1 MTFLAIRKAL
11 LAKPKKMYGW
21 IFFAGLGFTLLLAV
35 LATYRPVLFQFLDYK
50 IYDTFLRSGNTGAP
64 SAAESNP
71 VIVDIDE
78 KSLARYGQ
86 WPWPRYRIGS
96 LLDKIR
102 ILGASSISLDMVFP
116 EPDRTSLSL
125 VSKDIRKEF
134 GIRVDLTGIPAT
146 MRNNDTLL
154 ADIISRGPFV
164 LGYSFLFS
172 KNGSPS
178 AECPRNPLSVAIL
191 DQNGKGEP
199 PGDFFH
205 AEGATCNLP
214 AFAGAASGSGFFNM
228 TPDGDGVLRRVPL
241 IIQYRGKLY
250 PSLPLA
256 SVMQAQKIKQA
267 VLKSSAGKLDSIVLG
282 DMSIPVDSKANILVR
297 FHDAK
302 NPFTHISARDIL
314 QGSVSRKNIE
324 GRIVFLGTSAV
335 GLEEYRTT
343 PLSAATPGTE
353 IHATIVDNI
362 LNNTFYRRPYWTPGI
377 ELLLVLV
384 CGILSAL
391 ILSWTRSILGLSVI
405 AGCCAG
411 LWFASSWALK
421 TKGIF
426 ISPLLPLVT
435 LGGNFSL
442 LTFVKYWREEQTVKS
457 RNRDLVAMQNFT
469 IQCLAALT
477 ETRDSETGRHI
488 ERCQHY
494 VKLLADQM
502 ARNPKYSE
510 MLDEETI
517 DLLYRSATLHD
528 IGKVA
533 VPDSILLKPAS
544 LTEDEYR
551 EMKKHTI
558 YGREAIQRA
567 EHLYGKDVKD
577 SFLQFGKI
585 IAYSHHEKWNGTG
598 YPEGL
603 SGEEIPLFGRIMAVA
618 DVYDAIICKRR
629 YKPAFSHEDAVEI
642 ILRNKG
648 SHFDPTIVEAFRE
661 IQEEFHKV
669 AQQLPDE

>member
-21 IFFAGLGFTLLLAV
+21 IFFAGIGFTLLLAV
-35 LATYRPVLFQFLDYK
+35 LAIYRPVFFQFLDYK
-50 IYDTFLRSGNTGAP
+50 IYDTILRSGH
-64 SAAESNP
+64 SAATIPTEANP

-86 WPWPRYRIGS
+86 WPWPRYRLS
-96 LLDKIR
+96 ALLDKIR
-102 ILGASSISLDMVFP
+102 RLGASSISLDIVFP
-116 EPDRTSLSL
+116 EPDRTSLAL
-125 VSKDIRKEF
+125 ISKDLRDEF
-134 GIRVDLTGIPAT
+134 SMRVDLSGIPAT
-146 MRNNDTLL
+146 LQDNDKIL
-154 ADIISRGPFV
+154 ADAISRGPFV
-164 LGYSFLFS
+164 LGYSFLFT
-172 KNGSPS
+172 KDGSPS
-178 AECPRNPLSVAIL
+178 VGCPQHPLSTAIL
-191 DQNGKGEP
+191 DQNGKTAP
-199 PGDFFH
+199 PSDLFR
-205 AEGATCNLP
+205 AVGATCNLP
-214 AFAGAASGSGFFNM
+214 SLESVASGSGFFNM

-241 IIQYRGKLY
+241 IIEYQGKLF

-256 SVMQAQKIKQA
+256 SIIQAQRIKQV
-267 VLKSSAGKLDSIVLG
+267 VLKSSSGKLESIVLG
-282 DMSIPVDSKANILVR
+282 DFSIPVDSKANILVR
-297 FHDAK
+297 YHDERK
-302 NPFTHISARDIL
+302 PFTHISALDIL
-314 QGSVSRKNIE
+314 QDTVTRSSIE
-324 GRIVFLGTSAV
+324 GRIVFIGTSAA

-343 PLSAATPGTE
+343 PLSATTPGTE

-362 LNNTFYRRPYWTPGI
+362 LKSSFFRRPYWTPGI

-384 CGILSAL
+384 CGILSSL

-405 AGCCAG
+405 AGSCAV
-411 LWFASSWALK
+411 LWTASTWALK

-435 LGGNFSL
+435 FGGNFSL

-494 VKLLADQM
+494 VKLLSDRM
-502 ARNPKYSE
+502 AKNPKFAE
-510 MLDEETI
+510 ILDEETI

-533 VPDSILLKPAS
+533 VPDSILLKPAA

-603 SGEEIPLFGRIMAVA
+603 SGDEIPLFGRIMAVA

-642 ILRNKG
+642 IVRNKG
-648 SHFDPTIVEAFRE
+648 SHFDPAIVQAFQE

>member
-21 IFFAGLGFTLLLAV
+21 IFFVGIGFTFLLSL
-35 LATYRPVLFQFLDYK
+35 LATYRPVFFQFLDYK
-50 IYDTFLRSGNTGAP
+50 IYDTLLRSGGTVAQP
-64 SAAESNP
+64 SAEANP

-78 KSLARYGQ
+78 KSLAHYGQ
-86 WPWPRYRIGS
+86 WPWPRYRIAA

-102 ILGASSISLDMVFP
+102 LLGASSIGLDMVFP
-116 EPDRTSLSL
+116 EPDRNSLREIG
-125 VSKDIRKEF
+125 KDFRREF
-134 GIRVDLTGIPAT
+134 GILLDLKGVPAKLQD
-146 MRNNDTLL
+146 NDAILTEVLS
-154 ADIISRGPFV
+154 AGPFV
-164 LGYSFLFS
+164 LGYSFLFATAGTS
-172 KNGSPS
+172 S
-178 AECPRNPLSVAIL
+178 AECPRHPLAVAIL
-191 DQNGKGEP
+191 DRNGKTDRPSG
-199 PGDFFH
+199 FFQ
-205 AEGATCNLP
+205 AESTTCSLVSFQSAAP
-214 AFAGAASGSGFFNM
+214 ASGFFNV

-241 IIQYRGKLY
+241 IIEYQGKLF

-256 SVMQAQKIKQA
+256 TLMQAQQIRQA
-267 VLKSSAGKLDSIVLG
+267 VLKTSSGKLDSVVVNDIN
-282 DMSIPVDSKANILVR
+282 IPVDAKANILVR
-297 FHDAK
+297 FHRSPK
-302 NPFTHISARDIL
+302 PFTHLSALDIL
-314 QGSVSRKNIE
+314 QGSVTRKSIE
-324 GRIVFLGTSAV
+324 GRIVFVGTSAV

-343 PLSAATPGTE
+343 PLTAATPGTE
-353 IHATIVDNI
+353 IHATIVDNM
-362 LNNTFYRRPYWTPGI
+362 LKNEFFRRPYWTPGI
-377 ELLLVLV
+377 ELLLVLL

-391 ILSWTRSILGLSVI
+391 ILSWTRSILGLTAI
-405 AGCCAG
+405 AGCGAG
-411 LWFASSWALK
+411 LWIAASWALK
-421 TKGIF
+421 SKGIF

-442 LTFVKYWREEQTVKS
+442 LTFVKYWREEQTLKS

-477 ETRDSETGRHI
+477 ESRDSETGRHI

-494 VKLLADQM
+494 VKLLSDQL
-502 ARNPKYSE
+502 AKNPKFTE
-510 MLDEETI
+510 ILDEETI
-517 DLLYRSATLHD
+517 DLLFRSATLHD

-533 VPDSILLKPAS
+533 VPDSILLKPAT

-567 EHLYGKDVKD
+567 EHLYGKDIKD
-577 SFLQFGKI
+577 TFLQFGKI

-603 SGEEIPLFGRIMAVA
+603 AGEEIPLFGRIMAVA

-642 ILRNKG
+642 IVRNRG
-648 SHFDPTIVEAFRE
+648 SHFDPAIVEAFQE
-661 IQEEFHKV
+661 IQGEFQKV

>member
-21 IFFAGLGFTLLLAV
+21 IFFVGIGFTFLLAL
-35 LATYRPVLFQFLDYK
+35 LATYRPVFFQFLDYK
-50 IYDTFLRSGNTGAP
+50 IYDTLLRSGGMTAQS
-64 SAAESNP
+64 SAEANP

-78 KSLARYGQ
+78 KSLAHYGQ
-86 WPWPRYRIGS
+86 WPWPRYRIAA

-102 ILGASSISLDMVFP
+102 LLGATSISLDMVFP
-116 EPDRTSLSL
+116 EPDRNSLRE
-125 VSKDIRKEF
+125 VSKDFRGEF
-134 GIRVDLTGIPAT
+134 GILLDLKGVPAKLQD
-146 MRNNDTLL
+146 NDAIL
-154 ADIISRGPFV
+154 ADVLSEGPFV
-164 LGYSFLFS
+164 LGFSFLFATDGKS
-172 KNGSPS
+172 T
-178 AECPRNPLSVAIL
+178 AECPRHPLPVAIL
-191 DQNGKGEP
+191 DQNGKTERPSGL
-199 PGDFFH
+199 FR
-205 AEGATCNLP
+205 AEGATCSLSP
-214 AFAGAASGSGFFNM
+214 FQSAAPGAGFFNM

-241 IIQYRGKLY
+241 IIEYQGKLY

-256 SVMQAQKIKQA
+256 TLMQTQQSRQA
-267 VLKSSAGKLDSIVLG
+267 VLKTSSGKLDSIVVN
-282 DMSIPVDSKANILVR
+282 DISIPVDAKANILVR
-297 FHDAK
+297 FHDSRK
-302 NPFTHISARDIL
+302 PFTHLSALDIL
-314 QGSVSRKNIE
+314 QDSVARTNIE
-324 GRIVFLGTSAV
+324 GRIVFVGTSAV

-343 PLSAATPGTE
+343 PLTAATPGTE
-353 IHATIVDNI
+353 IHATIVDNM
-362 LNNTFYRRPYWTPGI
+362 LKNEFYRRPYWTPGI
-377 ELLLVLV
+377 ELLLVLF

-411 LWFASSWALK
+411 LWIAAGWALR
-421 TKGIF
+421 TKGLF

-442 LTFVKYWREEQTVKS
+442 LTFIKYWREEQTLKS

-477 ETRDSETGRHI
+477 ESRDSETGRHI

-494 VKLLADQM
+494 VKLLSDQM
-502 ARNPKYSE
+502 ARNPKFAGI
-510 MLDEETI
+510 LDEETI
-517 DLLYRSATLHD
+517 DLLFRSATLHD

-533 VPDSILLKPAS
+533 VPDRILLKPAT

-567 EHLYGKDVKD
+567 EHLYGADVKD
-577 SFLQFGKI
+577 TFLQFGKI

-603 SGEEIPLFGRIMAVA
+603 AGEEIPLFGRIMAVA

-642 ILRNKG
+642 IVRNKG
-648 SHFDPTIVEAFRE
+648 SHFDPAIVEAFRE
-661 IQEEFHKV
+661 VQEEFHKV
-669 AQQLPDE
+669 SQQLPDE

>member
-1 MTFLAIRKAL
+1 M
-11 LAKPKKMYGW
+11 
-21 IFFAGLGFTLLLAV
+21 V
-35 LATYRPVLFQFLDYK
+35 L
-50 IYDTFLRSGNTGAP
+50 
-64 SAAESNP
+64 E
-71 VIVDIDE
+71 
-78 KSLARYGQ
+78 
-86 WPWPRYRIGS
+86 
-96 LLDKIR
+96 KIR
-102 ILGASSISLDMVFP
+102 QLGASSIGLDIVFP
-116 EPDRTSLSL
+116 EPDRNSLRE
-125 VSKDIRKEF
+125 VGKDFQRQF
-134 GIRVDLTGIPAT
+134 GIGVDLTGIPAE
-146 MRNNDTLL
+146 MQDNDAIL
-154 ADIISRGPFV
+154 ADALSEGPFV

-172 KNGSPS
+172 ETGKPS
-178 AECPRNPLSVAIL
+178 AECPRQQLPVAIL
-191 DQNGKGEP
+191 DQNGKTELPAGM
-199 PGDFFH
+199 FR
-205 AEGATCNLP
+205 AEGATCSLST
-214 AFAGAASGSGFFNM
+214 FERAASGSGFFNM

-241 IIQYRGKLY
+241 IIEYQGKLF

-256 SVMQAQKIKQA
+256 TLMQAQQIKQA
-267 VLKSSAGKLDSIVLG
+267 VLKTSSGTLESIVLNKI
-282 DMSIPVDSKANILVR
+282 SIPVDAKANILVR
-297 FHDAK
+297 FHGSRK
-302 NPFTHISARDIL
+302 PFTHISALDIL
-314 QGSVSRKNIE
+314 QDAVARKSIE
-324 GRIVFLGTSAV
+324 GRIVFFGTSAV

-343 PLSAATPGTE
+343 PLTAATPGTE
-353 IHATIVDNI
+353 IHATIVDN
-362 LNNTFYRRPYWTPGI
+362 LLKNEFYRRPYWTPGI
-377 ELLLVLV
+377 ELLLVLF

-391 ILSWTRSILGLSVI
+391 ILSWTRSVLGLSII
-405 AGCCAG
+405 AACCAG
-411 LWFASSWALK
+411 LWIASSWALT

-442 LTFVKYWREEQTVKS
+442 LTFIKYWREEQILKS

-494 VKLLADQM
+494 VKLLSDQM
-502 ARNPKYSE
+502 AKNPRFAGI
-510 MLDEETI
+510 LDEETI
-517 DLLYRSATLHD
+517 DLLFRSATLHD

-533 VPDSILLKPAS
+533 VPDSILLKPAT

-567 EHLYGKDVKD
+567 EHLYGSDVKD

-642 ILRNKG
+642 IVRNKG

-661 IQEEFHKV
+661 VQEEFHKV

>member
-21 IFFAGLGFTLLLAV
+21 IFFVGIGFTLLLAV
-35 LATYRPVLFQFLDYK
+35 LATYRPVFFQFLDYK
-50 IYDTFLRSGNTGAP
+50 IYDTLLRSGDMAP
-64 SAAESNP
+64 SPSAEANP

-78 KSLARYGQ
+78 KSLAHYGQ
-86 WPWPRYRIGS
+86 WPWPRYRIAA

-102 ILGASSISLDMVFP
+102 LLGASAISLDMVFP
-116 EPDRTSLSL
+116 EPDRSSLREI
-125 VSKDIRKEF
+125 SKDFRRDF
-134 GIRVDLTGIPAT
+134 GIRVELKGVPNKMQDNDAVLA
-146 MRNNDTLL
+146 DTL
-154 ADIISRGPFV
+154 SGGPFV

-172 KNGSPS
+172 ESGKPS
-178 AECPRNPLSVAIL
+178 LECPRHPLSVAIL
-191 DQNGKGEP
+191 NQNGKTELPSG
-199 PGDFFH
+199 FFQ
-205 AEGATCNLP
+205 AESATCSLSSFQSAAP
-214 AFAGAASGSGFFNM
+214 ASGFFNM

-241 IIQYRGKLY
+241 IIEYQGKLY

-256 SVMQAQKIKQA
+256 TLMQAQQSKQA
-267 VLKSSAGKLDSIVLG
+267 VLKTSSGKVENIAVNDI
-282 DMSIPVDSKANILVR
+282 SIPVDAKANILVR
-297 FHDAK
+297 FHRSR
-302 NPFTHISARDIL
+302 NPFTHLSALDIL
-314 QGSVSRKNIE
+314 QDSVARKSIE
-324 GRIVFLGTSAV
+324 GRIVFVGTSAV

-343 PLSAATPGTE
+343 PLTAATPGTE
-353 IHATIVDNI
+353 IHATIVDNM
-362 LNNTFYRRPYWTPGI
+362 LKNEFFRRPYWTPGI
-377 ELLLVLV
+377 ELLLVLL

-391 ILSWTRSILGLSVI
+391 ILSWTRSVLGLSII

-411 LWFASSWALK
+411 LWFAASWALK

-442 LTFVKYWREEQTVKS
+442 LTFIKYWREEQTLKS

-477 ETRDSETGRHI
+477 ESRDSETGRHI

-494 VKLLADQM
+494 VKLLSDQM
-502 ARNPKYSE
+502 AKNPRFAGI
-510 MLDEETI
+510 LDEETI
-517 DLLYRSATLHD
+517 DLLFRSATLHD

-533 VPDSILLKPAS
+533 VPDSILLKPAT

-567 EHLYGKDVKD
+567 EHLYGKDIKD
-577 SFLQFGKI
+577 TFLQFGKI

-603 SGEEIPLFGRIMAVA
+603 AGEEIPLFGRIMAVA

-642 ILRNKG
+642 IVRNKG

-661 IQEEFHKV
+661 VQEEFHKV

>member
-21 IFFAGLGFTLLLAV
+21 IFFVGIGFTFLLAL
-35 LATYRPVLFQFLDYK
+35 LATYRPVFFHFLDYK
-50 IYDTFLRSGNTGAP
+50 IYDTLLRSGSMAAP
-64 SAAESNP
+64 PSTEVNP
-71 VIVDIDE
+71 VIIDIDE
-78 KSLARYGQ
+78 KSLAHYGQ
-86 WPWPRYRIGS
+86 WPWPRYRIAA

-102 ILGASSISLDMVFP
+102 LLGATSITLDMVFP
-116 EPDRTSLSL
+116 EPDRNSLRE
-125 VSKDIRKEF
+125 VSKNFQGEF
-134 GIRVDLTGIPAT
+134 GISLDLQGVPAKLQD
-146 MRNNDTLL
+146 NDAIL
-154 ADIISRGPFV
+154 ADVLSEGPFI

-172 KNGSPS
+172 ADGKSA
-178 AECPRNPLSVAIL
+178 AECPRHPLPVAIL
-191 DQNGKGEP
+191 DQNGTTERPSGL
-199 PGDFFH
+199 FR
-205 AEGATCNLP
+205 AEGATCSLLP
-214 AFAGAASGSGFFNM
+214 FQSAVSGSGFFNM
-228 TPDGDGVLRRVPL
+228 TPDSDGVLRRVPL
-241 IIQYRGKLY
+241 IIEYQGKLY

-256 SVMQAQKIKQA
+256 TLMQTQQSRQA
-267 VLKSSAGKLDSIVLG
+267 VLKTASGKLDSVLVN
-282 DMSIPVDSKANILVR
+282 DISIPVDAKANILVR
-297 FHDAK
+297 FHGSRK
-302 NPFTHISARDIL
+302 PFTHLSALDIL
-314 QGSVSRKNIE
+314 QDSVERKSIE
-324 GRIVFLGTSAV
+324 GRIVFVGTSAV

-343 PLSAATPGTE
+343 PLTAATPGTE
-353 IHATIVDNI
+353 IHATIVDNM
-362 LNNTFYRRPYWTPGI
+362 LQNEFFRRPYWTPGI
-377 ELLLVLV
+377 ELLLVLF

-391 ILSWTRSILGLSVI
+391 ILSWTRSVLGLSVI

-411 LWFASSWALK
+411 LWLAASWALK

-435 LGGNFSL
+435 LGGNFTL
-442 LTFVKYWREEQTVKS
+442 LTFIKYWREEQTLKS

-477 ETRDSETGRHI
+477 ESRDSETGRHI

-494 VKLLADQM
+494 VKLLSDQM
-502 ARNPKYSE
+502 ARNPRFAGI
-510 MLDEETI
+510 LDEETI
-517 DLLYRSATLHD
+517 DLLFRSATLHD

-533 VPDSILLKPAS
+533 VPDSILLKPAN

-567 EHLYGKDVKD
+567 EHLYGADVKD

-603 SGEEIPLFGRIMAVA
+603 TGEEIPLFGRIMAVA

-629 YKPAFSHEDAVEI
+629 YKPAFSHEDAVDI
-642 ILRNKG
+642 IVRNKG
-648 SHFDPTIVEAFRE
+648 SHFDPTIVEAFLE
-661 IQEEFHKV
+661 VQEEFHKV